1 MSSCDFQPMWPSQ
14 DNAALEDLTFP
25 KIAGPGPEIRSSVVA
40 LHLKELQELPASQS
54 LKVATEELERP
65 DDAGLI
71 QEAYERGFSEGR
83 EQGMAEGYEKML
95 PALESLGGLTVA
107 LEQTHADF
115 RLDLERGLHALA
127 IAVARNLIQREVT
140 ADPTIVSDLI
150 ERALDLVPHDL
161 TLEVRLNPDDLEV
174 LQGRLDQMEVAGRPL
189 HVQWIG
195 DASLERGSFLLETPL
210 RVVDGR
216 TDEALRALYERLGH
230 D

>member
-1 MSSCDFQPMWPSQ
+1 MWPTQESPSLT
-14 DNAALEDLTFP
+14 DLPFLE
-25 KIAGPGPEIRSSVVA
+25 IAGEREETSCSYETHELREFSQEPE
-40 LHLKELQELPASQS
+40 L
-54 LKVATEELERP
+54 VATLEQPETAVGP
-65 DDAGLI
+65 DEI
-71 QEAYERGFSEGR
+71 QLSYESGFADGR
-83 EQGMAEGYEKML
+83 EQGVAEGYEKML
-95 PALESLGGLTVA
+95 PALETLSGLTEA

-127 IAVARNLIQREVT
+127 MAVARQLIQREVK

-161 TLEVRLNPDDLEV
+161 MLEVRLNPTDLEV
-174 LQGRLDQMEVAGRPL
+174 LHGKLDQLEIAGRPL
-189 HVQWIG
+189 NVQWIE

-216 TDEALRALYERLGH
+216 TDEALRTLYERLGH